1 MARDFVRWRGQ
12 SACASRASME
22 RLISR
27 HLPCRLCDMRHQ
39 PDDRSGHVK
48 LMYQMD
54 RAWVPLVQAIEAV
67 NCRLAD
73 APAEFRLRPMYGIGS
88 DVWPPVR

>member
-1 MARDFVRWRGQ
+1 
-12 SACASRASME
+12 
-22 RLISR
+22 
-27 HLPCRLCDMRHQ
+27 
-39 PDDRSGHVK
+39 VK